1 MGKVSDFFNK
11 LKKVNHIEIIACG
24 VILAVVLVIYFS
36 CVSCSS
42 TEKTQK
48 TSVDLSGA
56 DYCTSMQ
63 VQLEKI
69 VSEINGVGNA
79 SVVINWDRS
88 VTTSIL
94 GTDSENPKATGALV
108 VCDGGDQTKV
118 KLDVIYA
125 VSTLLDLER
134 DKIIVYKKSN

>member
-1 MGKVSDFFNK
+1 MGKISDFFNK

-36 CVSCSS
+36 CVSCSN

-69 VSEINGVGNA
+69 VSEISGVGDA

-88 VTTSIL
+88 VKTSIL